1 MIDPNSL
8 SDRMKVWFT
17 PQMLA
22 PDDVIL
28 KELECIAAQYD
39 ALGGDLKMGTFDA
52 LMAESD
58 KLQAELWRRH
68 VEKIL
73 NQS

>member
-1 MIDPNSL
+1 MIDLHKLP
-8 SDRMKVWFT
+8 DRMKVWFT
-17 PQMLA
+17 PQMMA

-28 KELECIAAQYD
+28 KELEGIAAQYD
-39 ALGGDLKMGTFDA
+39 ALGGDLKMGTFDR
-52 LMAESD
+52 LMEESD

-73 NQS
+73 NQE